1 VTDTDKTPVY
11 LLWASRPAEG
21 NHEKDT
27 INGFVYRFL
36 AVRDGVPEYVNNV
49 LESYF
54 ENYDGIT
61 HPERVRWSWG
71 NCGLVCRTVYDAE
84 DFAAKVLEDSPFVF
98 MGSIR

>member
-1 VTDTDKTPVY
+1 MTDTDKTPVY